1 MGPKVSKL
9 RSMQTQERVDL
20 SKDGVGEYI
29 FTVIPD
35 NVEIRNHLKIGM
47 EANIRKFF
55 QV

>member
-1 MGPKVSKL
+1 
-9 RSMQTQERVDL
+9 MQTQERVDL
-20 SKDGVGEYI
+20 SNDGVG
-29 FTVIPD
+29 D